1 MDVAQPSPVAV
12 SVRVGSQLPLPFW
25 LTYYRPGCVT
35 PSLSIG
41 DYKGSV
47 GPDGTAAPEVDL
59 AEGVEETHENELQ
72 ARWDNF
78 MRSMAEREADGWV

>member
-1 MDVAQPSPVAV
+1 M
-12 SVRVGSQLPLPFW
+12 
-25 LTYYRPGCVT
+25 T